1 MLIELNLVLQKNV
14 GACTPAPADWFSC
27 HLGANP
33 FFSTGVHVEVVFGS
47 PAKNCRGAGIC
58 MIIDSAR
65 MPPGGYPCP
74 HTRALLYPTAGGRP
88 ALRFESAGLK
98 ENKVKCLLA
107 TPFFIVEEMY
117 RIPGYLLRGMGWRA
131 PFFIAPGRYPTTV
144 CPDGVE
150 IVF

>member
-1 MLIELNLVLQKNV
+1 MLIESTRAWEKAADIVS
-14 GACTPAPADWFSC
+14 TPADCFFDHPAINQGF
-27 HLGANP
+27 
-33 FFSTGVHVEVVFGS
+33 TIGVHVEVVFGS
-47 PAKNCRGAGIC
+47 PAKNCQGAGIC

-65 MPPGGYPCP
+65 MPPGVYPCP
-74 HTRALLYPTAGGRP
+74 HTRALLYPAPGGRP
-88 ALRFESAGLK
+88 ALRFESAGLT

-107 TPFFIVEEMY
+107 APFFVVEEMY
-117 RIPGYLLRGMGWRA
+117 HIPGYLLRGLGWRA